1 MPKYEVHPVTLTE
14 AERNDRARTLA
25 ARTREMATMEEE
37 AKEAGRIAKEQIKE
51 VAAECAKL
59 AKAAHTGIE
68 ERTVM
73 VDHRP
78 NRDRYIIETFDVET
92 GEVLAQRPMTD
103 TEVMTAKQAELP
115 LRNVSMQT
123 AAGTAGG
130 PVVSLRGGAKPS
142 PLRGQTQPP
151 IPPQAQASDAQE

>member
-37 AKEAGRIAKEQIKE
+37 AKEAARIAKEQIKE
-51 VAAECAKL
+51 VAVECAKL

-92 GEVLAQRPMTD
+92 GEVVAQRPMRED
-103 TEVMTAKQAELP
+103 ELRAAKQTLLP
-115 LRNVSMQT
+115 LRDAPPATVT
-123 AAGTAGG
+123 PIREGTSGASAEGIRPTTGG
-130 PVVSLRGGAKPS
+130 VS
-142 PLRGQTQPP
+142 PLRGTTRNGVTT
-151 IPPQAQASDAQE
+151 